1 MVGSRGEATG
11 QLTSQSQRGL
21 HRHNF
26 NFRKKK
32 KTNMPNHPEWHKL
45 VLDNEEKLTDDYFSS
60 PP

>member
-11 QLTSQSQRGL
+11 QLTSQSQGGL
-21 HRHNF
+21 HNF
-26 NFRKKK
+26 NFRKK
-32 KTNMPNHPEWHKL
+32 NMPNHPEWHKL